1 MQNFTDTL
9 GYYHLV
15 AFGVITCFFLTFVM
29 KRLSKT
35 APIVTDDVNEIVII
49 IIIIIIIIIVV
60 VVVVVVVV
68 VNALTLLVG

>member
-1 MQNFTDTL
+1 
-9 GYYHLV
+9 
-15 AFGVITCFFLTFVM
+15 M

-35 APIVTDDVNEIVII
+35 SPIVTDDVNEIVII
-49 IIIIIIIIIVV
+49 IIIIII